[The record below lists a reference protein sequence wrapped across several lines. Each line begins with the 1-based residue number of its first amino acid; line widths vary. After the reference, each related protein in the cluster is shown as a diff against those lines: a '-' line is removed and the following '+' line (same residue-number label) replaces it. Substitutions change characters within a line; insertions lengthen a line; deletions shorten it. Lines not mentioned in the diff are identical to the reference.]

1 MVRRTMLCV
10 EKTTLPEAEHEFVDL
25 TNQLWH
31 EILRPEPVMMFLPQP
46 QPRALNCFHRLARPS
61 ENGTNYCSA
70 TLIIMY
76 SLAVKRLYLT
86 VPIKAMSF
94 GNDLALVC
102 VYGQRKFLFSSD
114 SSVCL
119 RAALVRVV
127 TQTRII
133 IGCVTFLIQT
143 RPFPRYAGSS
153 NLLDFSCLRMIIP
166 PLSELPWRLK
176 KNNNKN
182 SPPNS
187 SSSLI
192 SQAYVHSLFI
202 FNYK

>member
-1 MVRRTMLCV
+1 MIQTQWHNMCLWNVL
-10 EKTTLPEAEHEFVDL
+10 EKWEDVKELFMDL
-25 TNQLWH
+25 ANQLWH
-31 EILRPEPVMMFLPQP
+31 EIPRTETAMMPVFLPQP
-46 QPRALNCFHRLARPS
+46 QPSAWNCFHRLARPS

-70 TLIIMY
+70 TLIIVY

-86 VPIKAMSF
+86 VPIKAVSF
-94 GNDLALVC
+94 GNGLALVC

-143 RPFPRYAGSS
+143 QPFPRYADSCH
-153 NLLDFSCLRMIIP
+153 LLRFSCRLMIIP

-176 KNNNKN
+176 KRK
-182 SPPNS
+182 
-187 SSSLI
+187 
-192 SQAYVHSLFI
+192 
-202 FNYK
+202 